1 MEKFFYPQS
10 VAVVGV
16 SQEPANLG
24 QGIVANLSAFGYP
37 GQVFPVGRRGGA
49 IWGRPILPS
58 LKDLPQAVDLAVIL
72 APARLVPSLVA
83 ECGQLG
89 ITRVVVESAG
99 FSELNEEGR
108 ALEEEIRTLLQK
120 YRLRLIGPNG
130 LGLINMETGL
140 SLPFAQISPRP
151 LKGHISIISQS
162 GGVATHLLAWMH
174 REGLGLNKFLSLGN
188 KLDVAENEALTYL
201 LEDPGTE
208 AIYLYLEGLGNGR
221 QFLSV
226 ARQATKPIFLHLVN
240 VGPETAAIGQSHT
253 ASLTTDERVLEA
265 ACRQAGV
272 LRIKSQAEFLVAA
285 KMVGQAPVKGPRLA
299 VLSRSGGEALVA
311 AYACRKWG
319 FELPPLSKE
328 LVALLRERCRAGVIK
343 PTNPIDLGD
352 IFDFTVYSEV
362 MAALCRD
369 PEVDA
374 VLFHYGPVADF
385 EVEPARR
392 MARHLIDQARAAQKP
407 LAITV
412 LCDLAEEDFFR
423 QTLRTPVF
431 HFPEEA
437 VQALALSRYLAAR
450 GEVGDLNEDIWG
462 GGQGLRAPLQSSP
475 YPPPPTPH
483 GGLKGQVADKIS
495 AILAQA
501 QPGDFLPLPQALAL
515 IAALGIPVAPWQA
528 AGSQEETLT
537 AAQRL
542 GYPVVLK
549 LVAPSLIHKTEGG
562 GVLLDLKDRAA
573 VAAGF
578 ARLAEVAQKHLPAAE
593 PWQALVMSQ
602 VAGGL
607 EVLLGAKQD
616 PAFGPVVAFGAGGVE
631 TEALEDVSLRVA
643 PINDLQAR
651 AMMAETRLGRILAGL
666 RSQPPAD
673 LAGLSQALLALSQL
687 MLNFPQVTE
696 VDLNPVRAFPGHP
709 GILTLDARIRVGERQ
724 A

>member
-108 ALEEEIRTLLQK
+108 ALEEEIRALLQK

-151 LKGHISIISQS
+151 FKGHISIISQS

-201 LEDPGTE
+201 LDDPGTE

-272 LRIKSQAEFLVAA
+272 LRIESQAEFLLAA

-450 GEVGDLNEDIWG
+450 GEVGELAESIG
-462 GGQGLRAPLQSSP
+462 RGGQGARPPLQSSP
-475 YPPPPTPH
+475 KPSPPTPY
-483 GGLKGQVADKIS
+483 GVGKMPGADIIG
-495 AILAQA
+495 AILSQVP
-501 QPGDFLPLPQALAL
+501 PGDFLPLPQALAL
-515 IAALGIPVAPWQA
+515 VAALGIPVAEWQA
-528 AGSQEETLT
+528 AGSQEEALA

-562 GVLLDLKDRAA
+562 GVLLDLKDGAA

-593 PWQALVMSQ
+593 PWQALVMPQ
-602 VAGGL
+602 AAGGL

-643 PINDLQAR
+643 PINNLQTR

-673 LAGLSQALLALSQL
+673 LAALSQALLALSQL
-687 MLNFPQVTE
+687 MLNFPQITE
-696 VDLNPVRAFPGHP
+696 VDLNPVRAFPGKP
-709 GILTLDARIRVGERQ
+709 GILALDARIRVGEG
-724 A
+724 